1 MTGNPVRR
9 VRGLAI
15 AAAAILQLGLAQA
28 ADPPASAAPKPEE
41 FPRMEFVYAA
51 TVRIGP
57 TEKVGETLQGTQRI
71 IPILGGTFEGPAIR
85 GTVFAGGA
93 DWNLARSD
101 GSTLAEAYYFLR
113 TDDGVVIKIV
123 NRGVI
128 PKPKGQSG
136 GQRNDTGAPPRP
148 PFTTP
153 VFDAP
158 KGKYEWLNDGVY
170 VGTITPKPGVV
181 IIRVFKVV

>member
-1 MTGNPVRR
+1 MTGNPVRH
-9 VRGLAI
+9 VRRLAYT
-15 AAAAILQLGLAQA
+15 AAAILQLGLAHA
-28 ADPPASAAPKPEE
+28 ADAPVAAAPKPED
-41 FPRMEFVYAA
+41 FPKLEYVYAA
-51 TVRIGP
+51 TVGIGP
-57 TEKVGETLQGTQRI
+57 IEKVGDTVQGVQRI
-71 IPILGGTFEGPAIR
+71 IPITGGTFEGPAIR
-85 GTVFAGGA
+85 GTVFAGGG

-101 GSTLAEAYYFLR
+101 GSTAVEAYYFLR

-128 PKPKGQSG
+128 PKPKGA
-136 GQRNDTGAPPRP
+136 GAPARP

-153 VFDAP
+153 VFEAP

-170 VGTITPKPGVV
+170 VGTITPKPGGGAV